1 MGARGRGAKPVRG
14 PKAGGNRLLAAID
27 RIPDRADRAIAWI
40 ERLRLTRGADA
51 GRRLR
56 LRPWQREIVRG
67 ILRTGP
73 DGRRIV
79 RRCLVSC
86 GRKNGKTQLIASVA
100 LLFLAGPEAVP
111 RGQVVSAGADRAQA
125 SLIHA
130 EIAAFVAADKV
141 LGLAARVLLRS
152 FHKDARDVVTGS
164 EYRALAAVA
173 ERVMGLGP
181 AVWIADEL
189 AQWGPNARDL
199 LTALQTS
206 QGSVDQPLAVV
217 ISTTSPDPHSVMRE
231 WWDEAQAVLAG
242 KHVDPSF
249 LPFVWSA
256 GPDLAWDSDEA
267 MEAANPALGDFLS
280 LAEMRD
286 ARDQARRVPARQ
298 SSFEQLRLNRPV
310 AADCRFI
317 SSVDWL
323 ACCKPFD
330 ADELRGTRAIGSLDL
345 SSTSDL
351 TSFVLFHPGS
361 GHLQVWGFLPA
372 LQVDEKER
380 SDQVPYRQWAEDGH
394 VVFTPGRAIDRRFVA
409 GCIKTIIAPFDVDVI
424 VADRWMLENFRQDA
438 ESVGL
443 MPVLEGLGQGFATMG
458 PATSAFE
465 TLVLNAGLIVDSPLL
480 TWAVSNAHVL
490 TDPAG
495 NRKISKEYASSGRR
509 VDPLIATIMAVYK
522 ASTAPEPI
530 RITFGAFIV

>member
-1 MGARGRGAKPVRG
+1 
-14 PKAGGNRLLAAID
+14 LAAID
-27 RIPDRADRAIAWI
+27 RIPDRADRACAWI
-40 ERLRLTRGADA
+40 ERLRITRGRDA

-56 LRPWQREIVRG
+56 LRPWQRDIVRG
-67 ILRTGP
+67 ILRTDP

-86 GRKNGKTQLIASVA
+86 GRKNGKTQLIAAIA

-125 SLIHA
+125 ALIHA
-130 EIAAFVAADKV
+130 EIAAFVTADLA

-173 ERVMGLGP
+173 ERVHGLGP
-181 AVWIADEL
+181 VVWIADEL
-189 AQWGPNARDL
+189 AQWGAGARDL
-199 LTALQTS
+199 LTALTTA
-206 QGSVDQPLAVV
+206 QGAVAEPLGIV

-231 WWDEAQAVLAG
+231 WWDEGQAVLAG

-249 LPFVWSA
+249 LPFIWTA
-256 GPDLAWDSDEA
+256 PPELLWDSDEA
-267 MEAANPALGDFLS
+267 MAAANPAAGDFLS
-280 LAEMRD
+280 LAELRD
-286 ARDQARRVPARQ
+286 ARDQARRIPARQ
-298 SSFEQLRLNRPV
+298 ASYELLRLNRPV
-310 AADCRFI
+310 AADARFVAALDWARCCR
-317 SSVDWL
+317 
-323 ACCKPFD
+323 PFD
-330 ADELRGTRAIGSLDL
+330 AGELHGARAIGALDL

-351 TSFVLFHPGS
+351 TAFALFHPDS
-361 GHLQVWGFLPA
+361 GHLQVWGFIPA
-372 LQVDEKER
+372 QQVDEKER
-380 SDQVPYRQWAEDGH
+380 TDQVPYKAWVDAGF
-394 VVFTPGRAIDRRFVA
+394 VIPTPGRAIDRRFVA
-409 GCIKTIIAPFDVDVI
+409 GCIRTIIAPYDVECI
-424 VADRWMLENFRQDA
+424 CADRWMLENFRQDA

-443 MPVLEGLGQGFATMG
+443 LPVLEGMGQGFQSMG

-490 TDPAG
+490 TDPSG

-509 VDPLIATIMAVYK
+509 VDPLIAAIMAVYK

-530 RITFGAFIV
+530 RITFGAFTV